1 MITVGMDYEV
11 LEGKEQPFEKKF
23 ALVLEAMSQMTGHSH
38 THLYRNVFRERSYL
52 VVSEWDTRRAFDDFV
67 QSDAFSKVTGWGK
80 ANILS
85 CRPKHTV
92 YGSEDESLVQGGCPQ
107 HAG

>member
-23 ALVLEAMSQMTGHSH
+23 ALVLEAMSQMAGHND
-38 THLYRNVFRERSYL
+38 THLYRDVFRERSYL

-80 ANILS
+80 ANILA

-92 YGSEDESLVQGGCPQ
+92 YETGTF
-107 HAG
+107 

>member
-23 ALVLEAMSQMTGHSH
+23 ALVLEAMSQMPGHGH

-52 VVSEWDTRRAFDDFV
+52 VFSEWDTRRAFDDFV

-80 ANILS
+80 GTSWLVGPSTLCMRPALS
-85 CRPKHTV
+85 
-92 YGSEDESLVQGGCPQ
+92 E
-107 HAG
+107 